1 MSQLLNPALQAISQ
15 QGHVRVDE
23 IFHPTAV
30 SDLVY
35 STGGTTDAQ
44 GAGGLVSRHEK
55 ARLGA
60 TLVMESS

>member
-1 MSQLLNPALQAISQ
+1 M
-15 QGHVRVDE
+15 RVDE

-30 SDLVY
+30 SVLVY

-44 GAGGLVSRHEK
+44 EAGGLVSRHEK